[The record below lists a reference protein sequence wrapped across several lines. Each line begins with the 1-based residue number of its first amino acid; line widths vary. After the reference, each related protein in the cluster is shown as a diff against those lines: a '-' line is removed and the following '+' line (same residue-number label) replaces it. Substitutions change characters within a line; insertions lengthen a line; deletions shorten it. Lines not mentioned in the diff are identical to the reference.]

1 VVVLV
6 GTLETRAKEEA
17 RNRFFFK
24 KKKELDGLMGRISSI
39 RAGGRAKGDA
49 HDVAKRSS
57 YRPIIISYS

>member
-1 VVVLV
+1 MV
-6 GTLETRAKEEA
+6 GTLETRAKEDA

-24 KKKELDGLMGRISSI
+24 KKELDGLMWRISSI